1 MGESRFS
8 SIINEYQKAARKSV
22 SKERGCNVSSENLEH
37 TSVLQ
42 CPLFQDEVEGEQV
55 TLQQLQATALH
66 HYNHLPH

>member
-1 MGESRFS
+1 MEESRFS

-22 SKERGCNVSSENLEH
+22 GNRKKDDMDEGAQI
-37 TSVLQ
+37 VLQ

>member
-1 MGESRFS
+1 MLA
-8 SIINEYQKAARKSV
+8 K
-22 SKERGCNVSSENLEH
+22 KEDASSENLEH